1 MYYGLKFTKE
11 TKAKIMKVFNTFF
24 DLDND
29 WTVYCD
35 HITIIHSSHKDWY
48 TASKLLYNFGGHKV
62 LFRIVGV
69 GYNDNVMALQ
79 VTTMTA
85 NETSHITI
93 ATRDGHKPVES
104 NEIKN
109 WYGLYCAEEFE
120 GYLELCD

>member
-1 MYYGLKFTKE
+1 MAVCDDIIRCPVEL
-11 TKAKIMKVFNTFF
+11 ISSPFF
-24 DLDND
+24 
-29 WTVYCD
+29 VKQIEV
-35 HITIIHSSHKDWY
+35 H
-48 TASKLLYNFGGHKV
+48 
-62 LFRIVGV
+62 
-69 GYNDNVMALQ
+69 NDNVMALQ